1 LADGLCPAG
10 RHAPG
15 TVSHLRAAAGV
26 YERHPAGRGAAAHV
40 DEGARR
46 MRSGWQQ
53 GACPGRG
60 APWSRLGIVGHGLIW
75 RREASRVLAR
85 SVGLPPTRVW
95 RAYGRR
101 DGAGCAWHK
110 LHSTLEQS
118 VAGRIGGR

>member
-1 LADGLCPAG
+1 
-10 RHAPG
+10 
-15 TVSHLRAAAGV
+15 
-26 YERHPAGRGAAAHV
+26 
-40 DEGARR
+40 

-75 RREASRVLAR
+75 RREASRVLAL

-110 LHSTLEQS
+110 LHSTFRAKRRRPHRGALVQPE
-118 VAGRIGGR
+118 VGADNRAAGVGGCCVGSLRPGAAQP